1 MLKNLIEMN
10 FEFAGLLPVR
20 VRRVREGCEVNSL
33 ITKRLKEKLCGREN
47 CLFMNFGTFPTTQKA
62 LLTVSQIKRQ
72 EETKKEKKEELAQQV
87 SGKTCCA

>member
-1 MLKNLIEMN
+1 MN

-20 VRRVREGCEVNSL
+20 VRRVREGCEVNFL
-33 ITKRLKEKLCGREN
+33 IDKQKRLSEGEALREGN
-47 CLFMNFGTFPTTQKA
+47 LSFMNFGTFPKTQKE
-62 LLTVSQIKRQ
+62 LLIVSQIKRQ